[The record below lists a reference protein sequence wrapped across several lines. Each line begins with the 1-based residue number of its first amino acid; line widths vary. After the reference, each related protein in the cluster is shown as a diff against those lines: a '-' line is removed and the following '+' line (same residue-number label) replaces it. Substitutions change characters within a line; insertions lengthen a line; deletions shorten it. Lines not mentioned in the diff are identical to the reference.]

1 MSLKFVVKIGS
12 RYYSDGGLTDRLNA
26 RQFDGMLPLLFSG
39 IKKHYPEAEIR
50 WLGLEGQDDYY
61 WSPYCLPEGL
71 GFQFGD
77 YFIPLDGGGKVLV
90 GKPDKVIPLVATG
103 VVWRTGDRFKTDI
116 LSEHGTV
123 CDLSDYGYR
132 ETRILAAPQN
142 ADLRGMAESW
152 HFRQVSVFHVL
163 MRATSVV
170 YEAPE
175 YVIFGRD
182 CFGFAQGVI
191 YPVTKGA
198 RSDLF
203 LSTAR
208 ALDVSFIT
216 NESGN
221 TFTLDQELL
230 YGFDRIAI

>member
-12 RYYSDGGLTDRLNA
+12 SYYSDGGLTDRLNA

-50 WLGLEGQDDYY
+50 WLGLEGQEAHY
-61 WSPYCLPEGL
+61 WSEYDLPEGS

-116 LSEHGTV
+116 ISEHGTV
-123 CDLSDYGYR
+123 CDLSEYGYF
-132 ETRILAAPQN
+132 ETKILAAPQN

-152 HFRQVSVFHVL
+152 HFRPVSVFHVL
-163 MRATSVV
+163 MRQAPVV

-175 YVIFGRD
+175 YIIFGKD
-182 CFGFAQGVI
+182 HAGFAKGVI
-191 YPVTKGA
+191 YSITKGT

-203 LSTAR
+203 WSTSSK
-208 ALDVSFIT
+208 LDVSFIT
-216 NESGN
+216 NERGD
-221 TFTLDQELL
+221 TFTLGKELL
-230 YGFDRIAI
+230 NGFDRIAI

>member
-1 MSLKFVVKIGS
+1 MRLGFVVKIGS
-12 RYYSDGGLTDRLNA
+12 SYYSDGGLTDRLNA

-39 IKKHYPEAEIR
+39 IKKHYPEAEIH
-50 WLGLEGQDDYY
+50 WLGLEGQEAHY
-61 WSPYCLPEGL
+61 WSEYDLPEGS

-90 GKPDKVIPLVATG
+90 GKPAKVLPLVATG

-116 LSEHGTV
+116 ISEHGTV
-123 CDLSDYGYR
+123 CDLSEYGYF

-152 HFRQVSVFHVL
+152 HFRPVSVFHVL
-163 MRATSVV
+163 MHRASVV

-175 YVIFGRD
+175 YVIFGQD
-182 CFGFAQGVI
+182 HCGFAKGVI
-191 YPVTKGA
+191 YQITKGA
-198 RSDLF
+198 RAELF

-216 NESGN
+216 NERGD
-221 TFTLDQELL
+221 TFTLGKELL
-230 YGFDRIAI
+230 NGFDRIAI